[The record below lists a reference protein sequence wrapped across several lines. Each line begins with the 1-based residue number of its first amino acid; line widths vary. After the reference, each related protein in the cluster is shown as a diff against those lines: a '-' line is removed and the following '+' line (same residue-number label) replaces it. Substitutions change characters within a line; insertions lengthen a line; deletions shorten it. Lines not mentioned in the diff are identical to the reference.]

1 MSKIEKALKKARA
14 QENGKTAG
22 VAVKTGDQDL
32 LNVTIAAP
40 VVSTSTELMVYP
52 HDIARM
58 AEPWQL
64 SEADR
69 SEGKIIFPEME
80 DHKVIDAFRTIR
92 TKILQQAGPG
102 KRIILVTSMAGKS
115 GGSFVALN
123 LAVAFTLDEK
133 KTALLVDCNLRKG
146 GSQTLVPSDANYG
159 LTDYL
164 EADDIQVE
172 HIIHPVGIPRLRLV
186 PAGRRSDM
194 PTENLGSSKMK
205 SLLAELRERYQDRYI
220 ILDTSSITDAADARV
235 LQEMVD
241 LALLVVPYGKTTEI
255 QVWNA
260 AKAIEP
266 SKFFGVVF
274 NDEPQL
280 PKFSFA

>member
-14 QENGKTAG
+14 QENGKSAG
-22 VAVKTGDQDL
+22 VAIKTSDQDL
-32 LNVTIAAP
+32 LNVSVATP
-40 VVSTSTELMVYP
+40 VMSTSTELMVYP

-58 AEPWQL
+58 VEPWQL

-69 SEGKIIFPEME
+69 AEGRIIFPEME
-80 DHKVIDAFRTIR
+80 DHAVIDAFRTIR

-102 KRIILVTSMAGKS
+102 KRVILVTSMAGKS
-115 GGSFVALN
+115 GGSFVAMN

-146 GSQTLVPSDANYG
+146 GSQTLVPSEANYG

-164 EADDIQVE
+164 ESDDIQVE
-172 HIIHPVGIPRLRLV
+172 QIIHPVGIPRLRLV

-220 ILDTSSITDAADARV
+220 ILDTSSITNAADARV
-235 LQEMVD
+235 LQEMADIV
-241 LALLVVPYGKTTEI
+241 LLVVPYGKTTEI
-255 QVWNA
+255 QIWNA

-266 SKFFGVVF
+266 TKFFGVVF

>member
-14 QENGKTAG
+14 QENGKSGG
-22 VAVKTGDQDL
+22 VAVKAGDQDL
-32 LNVTIAAP
+32 LNVSVSTPI
-40 VVSTSTELMVYP
+40 VSTSTELIVYP

-58 AEPWQL
+58 VEPWQL

-69 SEGKIIFPEME
+69 AEGRIIFPEME
-80 DHKVIDAFRTIR
+80 DHAVIDAFRTIR
-92 TKILQQAGPG
+92 TKILQQGGAG
-102 KRIILVTSMAGKS
+102 KRIILITAMAGKS

-133 KTALLVDCNLRKG
+133 KTALLIDCNLRRG
-146 GSQTLVPSDANYG
+146 GSQTLVPSEANYG

-164 EADDIQVE
+164 ESDDIQIE
-172 HIIHPVGIPRLRLV
+172 QIIHPVGIPRLRFV

-205 SLLAELRERYQDRYI
+205 SLLAELRDRYQDRYI
-220 ILDTSSITDAADARV
+220 ILDTSSITNAADARV
-235 LQEMVD
+235 LQEVAD

-255 QVWNA
+255 QIWNA

-266 SKFFGVVF
+266 AKFFGVVF

>member
-14 QENGKTAG
+14 QDNGKAAE
-22 VAVKTGDQDL
+22 VVVKASDQDV
-32 LNVTIAAP
+32 LNVTVASP
-40 VVSTSTELMVYP
+40 VVSASTELMVYP

-69 SEGKIIFPEME
+69 AEGRIIYPEME
-80 DHKVIDAFRTIR
+80 DHTVIDSFRTIR

-164 EADDIQVE
+164 EADDIEVE
-172 HIIHPVGIPRLRLV
+172 QIIHPVGIPRLRLI

-205 SLLAELRERYQDRYI
+205 SLIAELRERYQDRYI
-220 ILDTSSITDAADARV
+220 ILDTSSVTDAADARV
-235 LQEMVD
+235 LQEMAD
-241 LALLVVPYGKTTEI
+241 IALLVVPYGKTTEI

-266 SKFFGVVF
+266 NKFFGVVF

>member
-14 QENGKTAG
+14 QENDKAAG
-22 VAVKTGDQDL
+22 VAFKTGEDL
-32 LNVTIAAP
+32 LDVTVATP
-40 VVSTSTELMVYP
+40 VISTSTELMVYP

-64 SEADR
+64 NEADR
-69 SEGKIIFPEME
+69 AEGRIIFPEME
-80 DHKVIDAFRTIR
+80 DHTIIDAFRTIR

-123 LAVAFTLDEK
+123 LAVAFALDEK
-133 KTALLVDCNLRKG
+133 KTALLIDCNLRKG
-146 GSQTLVPSDANYG
+146 GSQMLVPSEANYG

-164 EADDIQVE
+164 EADDIQAE
-172 HIIHPVGIPRLRLV
+172 QIIHPVGIPRLRLV
-186 PAGRRSDM
+186 PAGRRSDT

-205 SLLAELRERYQDRYI
+205 SLLSELSERYQDRYI
-220 ILDTSSITDAADARV
+220 ILDTSSITDTADARV
-235 LQEMVD
+235 LQEMAD
-241 LALLVVPYGKTTEI
+241 LALLVVPYGKATEI

-260 AKAIEP
+260 AKAIES

>member
-1 MSKIEKALKKARA
+1 M
-14 QENGKTAG
+14 
-22 VAVKTGDQDL
+22 
-32 LNVTIAAP
+32 
-40 VVSTSTELMVYP
+40 
-52 HDIARM
+52 
-58 AEPWQL
+58 
-64 SEADR
+64 
-69 SEGKIIFPEME
+69 
-80 DHKVIDAFRTIR
+80 
-92 TKILQQAGPG
+92 
-102 KRIILVTSMAGKS
+102 
-115 GGSFVALN
+115 
-123 LAVAFTLDEK
+123 
-133 KTALLVDCNLRKG
+133 
-146 GSQTLVPSDANYG
+146 PSDANYG

-235 LQEMVD
+235 LQEMAD

>member
-14 QENGKTAG
+14 QENGKAASIAVKG
-22 VAVKTGDQDL
+22 GEQDMLNVAVPT
-32 LNVTIAAP
+32 AAI
-40 VVSTSTELMVYP
+40 SSSTELMVYP

-69 SEGKIIFPEME
+69 AEGRIIFPEME
-80 DHKVIDAFRTIR
+80 DHAVIDAFRTIR

-102 KRIILVTSMAGKS
+102 KRTILVTSMAGRS

-133 KTALLVDCNLRKG
+133 KTALLIDCNLRKG

-164 EADDIQVE
+164 ESEDIQVE
-172 HIIHPVGIPRLRLV
+172 QIIHPVGIPRLRLI

-194 PTENLGSSKMK
+194 PTENLGSTKMK

-235 LQEMVD
+235 LQEMAD

-266 SKFFGVVF
+266 GKFFGVVF

>member
-14 QENGKTAG
+14 QESGKSATVPVNSG
-22 VAVKTGDQDL
+22 DEVLNVAVG
-32 LNVTIAAP
+32 AP
-40 VVSTSTELMVYP
+40 VISTSTELMVYP

-58 AEPWQL
+58 SEPWQL

-69 SEGKIIFPEME
+69 AESKIIFPEME
-80 DHKVIDAFRTIR
+80 DHGVIDAFRTIR
-92 TKILQQAGPG
+92 TKILQQAGAA
-102 KRIILVTSMAGKS
+102 KRIILVTSIAGKG

-123 LAVAFTLDEK
+123 LAVAFGLDEK
-133 KTALLVDCNLRKG
+133 KTALLIDCNLRKG
-146 GSQTLVPSDANYG
+146 GSQTLVPPDANYG

-164 EADDIQVE
+164 ESDDIPVDQ
-172 HIIHPVGIPRLRLV
+172 IIHPVGIPRLRLV
-186 PAGRRSDM
+186 PAGRRSDV

-205 SLLAELRERYQDRYI
+205 SLITELRERYQDRYI
-220 ILDTSSITDAADARV
+220 ILDTSSVTDAADARV
-235 LQEMVD
+235 LQEMAD
-241 LALLVVPYGKTTEI
+241 ITLLVVPYGRATEI